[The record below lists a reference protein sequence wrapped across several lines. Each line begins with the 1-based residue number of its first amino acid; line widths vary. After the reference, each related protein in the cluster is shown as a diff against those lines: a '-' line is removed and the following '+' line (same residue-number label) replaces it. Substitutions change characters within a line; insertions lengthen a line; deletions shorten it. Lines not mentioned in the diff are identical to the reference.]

1 LRCLC
6 PGGLLLLETPNPE
19 NLLVGTNAFYLDPTH
34 VRPLPP
40 GLMDFLLSY
49 KGFRDVAVHRLHPVA
64 ADLMIHEQ
72 TEVARRC
79 NQLFYEAQDYAV
91 IGIKP

>member
-1 LRCLC
+1 
-6 PGGLLLLETPNPE
+6 
-19 NLLVGTNAFYLDPTH
+19 
-34 VRPLPP
+34 
-40 GLMDFLLSY
+40 MDFLLSY
-49 KGFRDVAVHRLHPVA
+49 KGFHDVTLHRMHPVS